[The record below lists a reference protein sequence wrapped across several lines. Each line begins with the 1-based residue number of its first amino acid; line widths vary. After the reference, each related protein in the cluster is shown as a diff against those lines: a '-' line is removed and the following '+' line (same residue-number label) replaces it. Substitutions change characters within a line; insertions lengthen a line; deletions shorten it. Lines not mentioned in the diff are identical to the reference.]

1 MALFRCLLHRVRV
14 SVCPLPQT
22 HTSISSMSLTLP
34 LDIDLHASVAL
45 PQHTHHTH
53 QQLSNHGPFQ
63 HLRRPH
69 SPGPQHPAHRGARRD
84 AHAHASQRHRLH
96 DPRHGLGQWHDEDR
110 KDGAPLRSGRPLSLL
125 SAPPLPRAPCSFTS
139 RTPFHYMYP
148 LLFDGGRAR
157 AHLLCYPFDPI
168 VRASF
173 TAPLTHCSPCSRSPC
188 SLPLLTAPLA
198 RSAPT

>member
-1 MALFRCLLHRVRV
+1 MAR
-14 SVCPLPQT
+14 
-22 HTSISSMSLTLP
+22 SSTF
-34 LDIDLHASVAL
+34 VAL
-45 PQHTHHTH
+45 ILLAHNIQRTAGHGAMLTPTPRNAIDSTIPGMDWGNGTTKTGKMEP
-53 QQLSNHGPFQ
+53 LSVQ
-63 HLRRPH
+63 VDL
-69 SPGPQHPAHRGARRD
+69 
-84 AHAHASQRHRLH
+84 
-96 DPRHGLGQWHDEDR
+96 
-110 KDGAPLRSGRPLSLL
+110 LSLL